1 MRNVVFDGSSNTVY
15 CNFLLLLFLMKGKLA
30 SDDRQSQLDR
40 QWANEYGEKRNRS
53 RRKQNIG
60 LRVNT

>member
-1 MRNVVFDGSSNTVY
+1 
-15 CNFLLLLFLMKGKLA
+15 MKVKLE
-30 SDDRQSQLDR
+30 SDDGQSQLDR

-60 LRVNT
+60 LRVAT